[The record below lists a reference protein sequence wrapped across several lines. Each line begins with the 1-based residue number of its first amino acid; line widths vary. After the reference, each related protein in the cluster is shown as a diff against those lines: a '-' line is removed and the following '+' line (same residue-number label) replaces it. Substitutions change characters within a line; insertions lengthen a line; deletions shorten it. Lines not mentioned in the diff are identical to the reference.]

1 MGVPVSV
8 DGKKILL
15 SKGLWG
21 NFCANGAV
29 WFLIALVIFCTI
41 GNIVWLQRNL
51 LTLPPPWDQ
60 AWYLRMSLR
69 YYHSLWDGGPLLLFK
84 EFVSLSPDTAP
95 LFPLTTVPMYLL
107 FGPTRLVAHLA
118 NACYLLLLLLAIYR
132 LGEHIYDQRAGILA
146 ALFTATFTAVVNFSR
161 DYMLEFPSAAFV
173 TLGLCAMIRSD
184 DFEQRSWALKF
195 GVFAGLAV
203 LTKTMAGVFFIGP
216 MLYSLGRAIRQGRL
230 SSALLF
236 NVLLAV
242 SGAVIVAGVWWG
254 PNLHTA
260 LRYLIFFGFRE
271 GSVPYSEGG
280 SEIWTLK
287 NLSHYFYSLVG
298 YGTSF
303 FYALLFALLMLL
315 RGVIRV
321 VRWTGKTAGE
331 THRNLKEGYLWI
343 WLVIGYAV
351 LTVVPNKGGERY
363 ALALLPPIALLLAG
377 SIEGLGHRWLRQ
389 SVMVSAIAIGVF
401 NYIGLTYGLPLIPQ
415 RWYFPPWTVIGH
427 EYPHYSWIRS
437 TLPDSTSLQWPIH
450 DILSILADDSAK
462 ITSRIVE
469 AVRSGSLGRTEGL
482 SIDEDVQMLYRILVK
497 REPGKKSRQRYA
509 DALREGK
516 ITRDALIEIILA
528 SPEFRALRAKV
539 LVVPDHPLFNPS
551 TLHYYAEVYRFP
563 LAFFHISDNPISREQ
578 LQGYD
583 FVLVKNGGYQ
593 GPDFSTRYNHQ
604 IVDELLMPNS
614 GFVVHPRAFVFP
626 DQSQISIFAT
636 GHLLGD

>member
-1 MGVPVSV
+1 MGVPVSD
-8 DGKKILL
+8 DGKKLLL

-21 NFCANGAV
+21 NFYANGAF

-107 FGPTRLVAHLA
+107 FGPTRLIAHLT
-118 NACYLLLLLLAIYR
+118 NSCYLLLLLLAIYR
-132 LGEHIYDQRAGILA
+132 LGEHIYGQRVGILA

-230 SSALLF
+230 NSALLF

-280 SEIWTLK
+280 SGILTLK

-303 FYALLFALLMLL
+303 FYALLFALLILL
-315 RGVIRV
+315 RVVIRV
-321 VRWTGKTAGE
+321 FRWTRKTAGE
-331 THRNLKEGYLWI
+331 THRDLKEGYLWI
-343 WLVIGYAV
+343 WLVIGYAI

-389 SVMVSAIAIGVF
+389 SVMVSCHRDR
-401 NYIGLTYGLPLIPQ
+401 GL
-415 RWYFPPWTVIGH
+415 
-427 EYPHYSWIRS
+427 
-437 TLPDSTSLQWPIH
+437 
-450 DILSILADDSAK
+450 
-462 ITSRIVE
+462 
-469 AVRSGSLGRTEGL
+469 
-482 SIDEDVQMLYRILVK
+482 
-497 REPGKKSRQRYA
+497 
-509 DALREGK
+509 
-516 ITRDALIEIILA
+516 
-528 SPEFRALRAKV
+528 
-539 LVVPDHPLFNPS
+539 
-551 TLHYYAEVYRFP
+551 
-563 LAFFHISDNPISREQ
+563 
-578 LQGYD
+578 
-583 FVLVKNGGYQ
+583 
-593 GPDFSTRYNHQ
+593 
-604 IVDELLMPNS
+604 
-614 GFVVHPRAFVFP
+614 
-626 DQSQISIFAT
+626 
-636 GHLLGD
+636 

>member
-1 MGVPVSV
+1 MGVSASD
-8 DGKKILL
+8 DGKKLPL
-15 SKGLWG
+15 SQGLCG
-21 NFCANGAV
+21 NFWANGAF

-51 LTLPPPWDQ
+51 LTIPPPWDQ

-84 EFVSLSPDTAP
+84 ELVSLSPDTAP
-95 LFPLTTVPMYLL
+95 LFPLTALPMYLL
-107 FGPTRLVAHLA
+107 FGPTRLIAHLT
-118 NACYLLLLLLAIYR
+118 NSCYLLLLLLGIYR
-132 LGEHIYDQRAGILA
+132 LGEHIYSQRVGILA
-146 ALFTATFTAVVNFSR
+146 AFFTATFTAVVNFSR

-173 TLGLCAMIRSD
+173 TLGLYAMIRSD

-195 GVFAGLAV
+195 GVFAGLAL

-216 MLYSLGRAIRQGRL
+216 ILYSLGRAIRQGRL
-230 SSALLF
+230 NSALLF

-242 SGAVIVAGVWWG
+242 SGAVIVASVWWG
-254 PNLHTA
+254 PNLRTA

-280 SEIWTLK
+280 SELLTLK
-287 NLSHYFYSLVG
+287 NLTHYFYSLVG

-303 FYALLFALLMLL
+303 FYALLLALLMLL
-315 RGVIRV
+315 RGVVRV
-321 VRWTGKTAGE
+321 FRWARKTAGE
-331 THRNLKEGYLWI
+331 TDRDLKEGYLWI
-343 WLVIGYAV
+343 WLVIGYAL

-389 SVMVSAIAIGVF
+389 SVTILAIAIGAF
-401 NYIGLTYGLPLIPQ
+401 NYIGLTYGWALIPQ

-427 EYPHYSWIRS
+427 EYPHYSWVRS
-437 TLPDSTSLQWPIH
+437 TLPDSTGLQWPIH

-462 ITSRIVE
+462 ITRKRVE
-469 AVRSGSLGRTEGL
+469 AVRSGSLGRAESL
-482 SIDEDVQMLYRILVK
+482 SIDEEVRMLYRILVK
-497 REPGKKSRQRYA
+497 RELGRKSRQRYA
-509 DALREGK
+509 DALREGQ
-516 ITRDALIEIILA
+516 ITRDALIELILA
-528 SPEFRALRAKV
+528 SPEFKALRAKV

-551 TLHYYAEVYRFP
+551 TLHYYAEMYRFP
-563 LAFFHISDNPISREQ
+563 LVFSHISDNPIGRER
-578 LQGYD
+578 LQEYD

-593 GPDFSTRYNHQ
+593 GPEFSTRYNHQ
-604 IVDELLMPNS
+604 ILDELLMPKS
-614 GFVVHPRAFVFP
+614 GFVVLPRAFVFP

-636 GHLLGD
+636 NRSLGD